1 MSPAPGSAS
10 PEQGEREAPFDRS
23 RGAVAVTGATG
34 FIGGHVARLLA
45 RRGLQVLALHR
56 RASEPPAT
64 DGIRWTTIETWETS
78 GAAVDALIHVA
89 AVRHRHGVPPEE
101 YGRQNVALTRRLLSS
116 AKGRVGRF
124 VDISSI
130 AVFGWPET
138 LPIDDGF
145 PFRPVGP
152 YGRSKVETEALVRGS
167 GIPYAIVR
175 PSITYGPGD
184 TNGMIDK
191 LFRLVTAGRY
201 RLVGPGRSRV
211 QLVYVEDLAHAIAEA
226 ALREGLAGAEFTCTY
241 RDPISMRDLSES
253 AARALGKRLPSRAVP
268 LPVARLAAF
277 GFEALDA
284 LRFPFPGG
292 EPPVTREKLLT
303 VTVDRCY
310 DIRRMREALR
320 WEPPTGYEEGLRR
333 TAVAFA
339 PG

>member
-1 MSPAPGSAS
+1 MPAT
-10 PEQGEREAPFDRS
+10 
-23 RGAVAVTGATG
+23 VAVTGATG

-45 RRGLQVLALHR
+45 RRGFDVVALHR
-56 RASEPPAT
+56 RASEPPAA
-64 DGIRWTTIETWETS
+64 GGVRWTTIERWEESEAT
-78 GAAVDALIHVA
+78 VDAFVHVA

-101 YGRQNVALTRRLLSS
+101 YGRQNVALTRRLLAS

-124 VDISSI
+124 VDVSSI

-152 YGRSKVETEALVRGS
+152 YGRSKVETEALVRAS
-167 GIPYAIVR
+167 GISYAIVR

-191 LFRLVTAGRY
+191 LFRLVAAGRY
-201 RLVGPGRSRV
+201 RLVGKGRSRV
-211 QLVYVEDLAHAIAEA
+211 QLVYVEDLAHAVAEA
-226 ALREGLAGAEFTCTY
+226 ALGAGLDGAEFTCTF
-241 RDPISMRDLSES
+241 RDPITMRDLSEA
-253 AARALGKRLPSRAVP
+253 AARAIGRALPSLAVP
-268 LPVARLAAF
+268 LPVARLAAL

-292 EPPVTREKLLT
+292 EPPVTREKLQT

-310 DIRRMREALR
+310 DIRRMRELLG

-333 TAVAFA
+333 TAAA
-339 PG
+339 LGLA

>member
-1 MSPAPGSAS
+1 MTGT
-10 PEQGEREAPFDRS
+10 
-23 RGAVAVTGATG
+23 VAVTGATG
-34 FIGGHVARLLA
+34 FIGGHVAGLLA
-45 RRGLQVLALHR
+45 RRGLDVLALHR
-56 RASEPPAT
+56 WPSSPPAR
-64 DGIRWTTIETWETS
+64 DGVRWTTIEAWE
-78 GAAVDALIHVA
+78 GAEEKVDAFVHVA

-101 YGRQNVALTRRLLSS
+101 YGRQNVALARRLLSS
-116 AKGRVGRF
+116 AKGRTGRF
-124 VDISSI
+124 VDVSSI
-130 AVFGWPET
+130 AVFGWPGT
-138 LPIDDGF
+138 LPVDDDF

-191 LFRLVTAGRY
+191 LFRLVAAGRY

-226 ALREGLAGAEFTCTY
+226 ALGAGLDGAELTCTY
-241 RDPISMRDLSES
+241 REPISMRDLSEA
-253 AARALGKRLPSRAVP
+253 AARAIGRKLPALAVP
-268 LPVARLAAF
+268 LPVARLAAL

-284 LRFPFPGG
+284 LGFPFPGG
-292 EPPVTREKLLT
+292 EPPVTREKLQT

-310 DIRRMREALR
+310 DIRRMRELLR

-333 TAVAFA
+333 TAAA
-339 PG
+339 LGLA